1 MVYFKFEFNVPR
13 AFARR
18 KFIIAC
24 LNISNDHRRED
35 YCLEYF
41 DEYLPT
47 LYSLFMRPSE
57 LQNIQGN

>member
-1 MVYFKFEFNVPR
+1 MVYFKFEFKVPR
-13 AFARR
+13 AFTRR

-24 LNISNDHRRED
+24 LNISNDHCCEN

-47 LYSLFMRPSE
+47 LYSLLMRPSE
-57 LQNIQGN
+57 LQNIQGS